1 MNNTID
7 HAILIPAYTKTVWQ
21 HLSNV
26 EENPAWQAD
35 CERIAYLNSVRNQ
48 KGIRY
53 RSVGRGNKESVI
65 EITAW
70 YPGLGYE
77 YVIVDG
83 FAHTNRG
90 RIRLQEVPEGTVV
103 QWTFSYETSGLVGG
117 LSNSLS
123 LKRRLNNEVIR
134 NLQSLY
140 QYIGQVAEKPDSNLI
155 KSTMRD
161 APDASDR
168 ANYQPK
174 YPSALEDG
182 DSYRP
187 SDAYQTQ
194 EAPSIAPTSDFNDFT
209 SRPSLDTQFQDE
221 PDSIEERQPD
231 AIFMRPGERE
241 NRLESGGI
249 NIVEPPLSDM
259 DTQPNPVVQDAD
271 ITPTAQDVQQ
281 ESPVDYSQVIGAST
295 PSETTEAD
303 TDTASGDNTATDQY
317 LIPKP
322 PFEPSTPVE
331 DEKRATDEH
340 QAIAETPSDEE
351 DSATVPTRLDKLEA
365 RSKPASEVT
374 DPTPSPDSV
383 PDDTSRL
390 SVFELFGLQKPSET
404 QEMRA
409 IQDAQL
415 AALDELE
422 AEAATEETVY
432 EPVDRGEGFRIRL
445 RKQSVKL
452 KFPH

>member
-35 CERIAYLNSVRNQ
+35 CERIAYLNSVRDQ

-53 RSVGRGNKESVI
+53 RSFGRGNRESVV

-77 YVIVDG
+77 YIIADG
-83 FAHTNRG
+83 FAHPNRG
-90 RIRLQEVPEGTVV
+90 RIRLQEVAEGTVV

-134 NLQSLY
+134 NLQALY

-182 DSYRP
+182 EEYP
-187 SDAYQTQ
+187 SGRAYQTQ
-194 EAPSIAPTSDFNDFT
+194 EAPSVTPMADF
-209 SRPSLDTQFQDE
+209 DE
-221 PDSIEERQPD
+221 PASTPSPD
-231 AIFMRPGERE
+231 EATDVEAPQSDVMFMRPEERDSE
-241 NRLESGGI
+241 PMSGGI
-249 NIVEPPLSDM
+249 QIIEPPLSDM

-271 ITPTAQDVQQ
+271 IAPSAENVQQ
-281 ESPVDYSQVIGAST
+281 ELPADYPATPETSIPAPPSAPTEEDKAST
-295 PSETTEAD
+295 E
-303 TDTASGDNTATDQY
+303 QY
-317 LIPKP
+317 VIPRP
-322 PFEPSTPVE
+322 PFEPSDVVE
-331 DEKRATDEH
+331 EEKRATDEH
-340 QAIAETPSDEE
+340 QATVDAPVDDEE

-365 RSKPASEVT
+365 RSKSASDVT
-374 DPTPSPDSV
+374 APTPSPDSV
-383 PDDTSRL
+383 SDDTSQL

-422 AEAATEETVY
+422 AATEEVTY
-432 EPVDRGEGFRIRL
+432 EPVDRGEGIRIRL